1 MLQVRRSR
9 GVLSGILLALL
20 GIWGAL
26 IPFIGP
32 DFHYAY
38 TPDKAWTYNTGR
50 LWLEILPGAAALLG
64 GLLLMGSSGR
74 HVKLFGAMLGILAGA
89 WFVTGNIVAPLW
101 TTVAPA
107 GSPASAT
114 TLMRAMEQIGF
125 FGGLGAVLVLVAG
138 FAAGRLT
145 AVPGIVVTEPVAAVP
160 ASTVPVSTEADRTVA
175 DRTLDDGTV
184 ADRTVDDSTVATRS
198 RWSVLPHRAKVPVQA
213 VPADD
218 VEQTRTIS

>member
-9 GVLSGILLALL
+9 GALGGVLLALL

-32 DFHYAY
+32 YFHYAY

-74 HVKLFGAMLGILAGA
+74 HVKLFGAMLGIAAGA
-89 WFVTGNIVAPLW
+89 WFVVGNILAPLW

-107 GSPASAT
+107 GIPASAT

-125 FGGLGAVLVLVAG
+125 FGGLGVAMVLVAG
-138 FAAGRLT
+138 LAAGRLT
-145 AVPGIVVTEPVAAVP
+145 AVPGVVIP
-160 ASTVPVSTEADRTVA
+160 ANDLGATVPVSR
-175 DRTLDDGTV
+175 
-184 ADRTVDDSTVATRS
+184 
-198 RWSVLPHRAKVPVQA
+198 
-213 VPADD
+213 VPADSMPARTEAVPVAAD
-218 VEQTRTIS
+218 DDTRTIS